1 MSAGSG
7 LRTRPRVRSL
17 VDEIDNVKGSRV
29 LVLEGVNLFSHDDVL
44 FRHVREEQL
53 ELGLVGLVGESMDN
67 KLVKGGTMRGGAV
80 LSVVATR

>member
-53 ELGLVGLVGESMDN
+53 ELGLVALVGQGMVDD
-67 KLVKGGTMRGGAV
+67 LVQRSAGPRVSKGLA
-80 LSVVATR
+80 